1 MTKQYRRIGVLVLM
15 MGFAS
20 AAPLAQAQSETQ
32 VERYINLN
40 ISEGDI
46 RDALKLVAEH
56 GGLNLVIGPEVQG
69 KVSLYLTNATLESA
83 LRAIT
88 LNNGFEYKVEQG
100 IISVSK
106 KPERIET
113 KDKVPELESR
123 VFTLRSVDAERV
135 RDALQFALSPFG
147 KMRAFN
153 ENSQNEY
160 GTLALGQLE
169 GDLGGGANGQN
180 VQNGQPGQQLNN
192 QAGQFGAQ
200 QGNLMPAQNARK
212 LVVTDIP
219 ENMPAITD
227 LIMALDKMPPQV
239 LVEVRLVEISTDLQR
254 QLGIDWDIDVL
265 ANGPILNHELP
276 LHVEAGFASGS
287 QIRRTA
293 NGTANSSVGLS
304 LGTIDFSNFTS
315 LLRIHQSDN
324 SIRLLA
330 NPRLLVF
337 NNHNASILVG
347 ERFPLLEANVSE
359 FGVVTESL
367 QTYIP
372 IGIQLEVRPTIMV
385 DGRVTMMIH
394 PVTSSLG
401 DNVVGTTGIS
411 VARIQT
417 RELSTRIIM
426 DDGQTVVLGGLIN
439 DRKTRNVNKI
449 PGLGDILG
457 LSALFRQENPTS
469 QRTDLLVFVTA
480 KVEGGHV
487 LTSRDREIFDSYEP
501 NFKEV
506 QKLQDVPLH
515 FEVPTEYED
524 PKPQFGDS
532 NLPVTTN
539 LYERP
544 SERESEMMREPPPS
558 DSIDVIRKDPMP
570 ATRPNSDMSRIAA
583 QPLIGGKQLTAP
595 GEPLNIDQDVLRRAQ
610 ERRRD
615 AQLRR
620 MQAAGRS
627 E

>member
-1 MTKQYRRIGVLVLM
+1 MKIYREIGILALIVGM
-15 MGFAS
+15 MG
-20 AAPLAQAQSETQ
+20 APATAWSQSGTQ

-88 LNNGFEYKVEQG
+88 LNNGFEYKVDEG

-106 KPERIET
+106 KPEQLPE
-113 KDKVPELESR
+113 KDKTPELETR
-123 VFTLRSVDAERV
+123 VFTLRSADAERV

-147 KMRAFN
+147 KMKAFN

-160 GTLALGQLE
+160 NTLALSQLE
-169 GDLGGGANGQN
+169 GDVGAG
-180 VQNGQPGQQLNN
+180 VGIQNGIGGPVGNIPGAQQSNN
-192 QAGQFGAQ
+192 QAQFNQ
-200 QGNLMPAQNARK
+200 QIPVQNARK
-212 LVVTDIP
+212 LVVTDVP
-219 ENMPAITD
+219 ENMSAITD

-239 LVEVRLVEISTDLQR
+239 LIEVRLVEMSTDLQR

-265 ANGPILNHELP
+265 ANGPVLNHELP

-330 NPRLLVF
+330 NPRLLVY

-385 DGRVTMMIH
+385 DGRVTMAIH

-439 DRKTRNVNKI
+439 DRKTRNVQKV
-449 PGLGDILG
+449 PGLGDLWG
-457 LSALFRQENPTS
+457 LSALFRQENPS
-469 QRTDLLVFVTA
+469 AQRTDLLVFVTA
-480 KVEGGHV
+480 KVEGGHI
-487 LTSRDREIFDSYEP
+487 LSARDREIFDSYEP

-506 QKLQDVPLH
+506 QRLQDVPLH
-515 FEVPTEYED
+515 FEVPSEYED

-532 NLPVTTN
+532 HLPVTHN
-539 LYERP
+539 NYERRQP
-544 SERESEMMREPPPS
+544 ATEMMNEPPPS
-558 DSIDVIRKDPMP
+558 DAIDVIRKDPMP
-570 ATRPNSDMSRIAA
+570 ATKPEAANGRIAA
-583 QPLIGGKQLTAP
+583 QPTIGGENLTAP
-595 GEPLNIDQDVLRRAQ
+595 GEPLNIDEDVLRRAR
-610 ERRRD
+610 ERRQA

-620 MQAAGRS
+620 MQATGRS
-627 E
+627 EP

>member
-1 MTKQYRRIGVLVLM
+1 MKIYREIGVLALIFGM
-15 MGFAS
+15 MGGP
-20 AAPLAQAQSETQ
+20 AAARAQSETH

-88 LNNGFEYKVEQG
+88 LNNGFEYKVEEG

-106 KPERIET
+106 KPEQVPDEDKIPNLET
-113 KDKVPELESR
+113 R
-123 VFTLRSVDAERV
+123 VFTLRSADAERV
-135 RDALQFALSPFG
+135 RDALQFALSPHG
-147 KMRAFN
+147 KMKAFN

-160 GTLALGQLE
+160 NTLALSQLE
-169 GDLGGGANGQN
+169 GDVGAG
-180 VQNGQPGQQLNN
+180 VGIQNGINGPGVNVPGGQLNN
-192 QAGQFGAQ
+192 QAQVLQGQ
-200 QGNLMPAQNARK
+200 PAQNARK

-239 LVEVRLVEISTDLQR
+239 LIEVRLVEMSTDLQR

-265 ANGPILNHELP
+265 ANGPVLNHELP

-293 NGTANSSVGLS
+293 NGSANSSVGLS

-330 NPRLLVF
+330 NPRLLVY

-385 DGRVTMMIH
+385 DGRVTMAIH

-439 DRKTRNVNKI
+439 DRKTRNVQKV
-449 PGLGDILG
+449 PGLGDLWG
-457 LSALFRQENPTS
+457 LSALFRQENPS
-469 QRTDLLVFVTA
+469 AQRTDLLVFVTA
-480 KVEGGHV
+480 KVEGGHI
-487 LTSRDREIFDSYEP
+487 LSARDREIFDSYEP

-506 QKLQDVPLH
+506 QRLQDVPLH

-532 NLPVTTN
+532 HLPVTQN
-539 LYERP
+539 NSNR
-544 SERESEMMREPPPS
+544 REPASTEMMSEPPPS
-558 DSIDVIRKDPMP
+558 DAIDVIRKDPMP
-570 ATRPNSDMSRIAA
+570 ATKPESANGRIAA
-583 QPLIGGKQLTAP
+583 QPMFGGENLTAP
-595 GEPLNIDQDVLRRAQ
+595 GEPLNIDEDVLRRAR
-610 ERRRD
+610 ERRQA

-627 E
+627 EP

>member
-1 MTKQYRRIGVLVLM
+1 MKIYREIGVLALIVGM
-15 MGFAS
+15 MV
-20 AAPLAQAQSETQ
+20 APSTAWAQSDSQ

-88 LNNGFEYKVEQG
+88 LNNGFEYKVEEG

-106 KPERIET
+106 KPEQVPE
-113 KDKVPELESR
+113 KDTAPELETR
-123 VFTLRSVDAERV
+123 VFTLRSADAERV

-147 KMRAFN
+147 KMKSFN

-160 GTLALGQLE
+160 STLALSQLE
-169 GDLGGGANGQN
+169 GDVGGDVGGQVGINGGVGNAPGAIG
-180 VQNGQPGQQLNN
+180 NN
-192 QAGQFGAQ
+192 QAQVN
-200 QGNLMPAQNARK
+200 QGRPAQNARK
-212 LVVTDIP
+212 LVVTDVP

-239 LVEVRLVEISTDLQR
+239 LIEVRLVEISTDLQR

-265 ANGPILNHELP
+265 ANGPVLNHEFP
-276 LHVEAGFASGS
+276 LHMEAGFASGS

-330 NPRLLVF
+330 NPRLLVY

-385 DGRVTMMIH
+385 DGRVTMAIH

-439 DRKTRNVNKI
+439 DRKTRNVQKV
-449 PGLGDILG
+449 PGLGDLWG
-457 LSALFRQENPTS
+457 LSALFRQENPSS

-480 KVEGGHV
+480 KVEGGHI
-487 LTSRDREIFDSYEP
+487 LSARDREIFDSYEP

-506 QKLQDVPLH
+506 QRLQDVQLQ
-515 FEVPTEYED
+515 FEVPSEYED

-532 NLPVTTN
+532 HLPVTHN
-539 LYERP
+539 KYERRQP
-544 SERESEMMREPPPS
+544 VADEMINEPPPS
-558 DSIDVIRKDPMP
+558 DAIDVIRKDPMP
-570 ATRPNSDMSRIAA
+570 ATKPESANGRIAA
-583 QPLIGGKQLTAP
+583 QPMFGGENLTKP
-595 GEPLNIDQDVLRRAQ
+595 GEPLNIDEDVLRRAR
-610 ERRRD
+610 ERRQA

-620 MQAAGRS
+620 MQATGRS
-627 E
+627 EP